1 MAEIAPA
8 NPSNPLAWPPGWRT
22 PLVTAICEICDWQ
35 YLAPAGQA
43 LPVCPACRRGNLTST
58 ASYPETPRQPELV
71 APFAVSD
78 GDAAAALQRFARWH
92 PFTPRDLRAAT
103 LQGRL
108 QKLYLPRWLV
118 DGDVQAEW
126 QADAGFNYQVVSHQ
140 DRFDE
145 TKGDWQSEQ
154 LTETRVRWE
163 PRMGR
168 LRRHYD
174 NVSAPAIEEDGA
186 LQKAIGD
193 YDLRAAVSFEDA
205 ALTGALVRLPN
216 RTVEDA
222 WPDALPR
229 FQALATDECR
239 RASRA
244 DHMREFTWNPHFD
257 QQQWTQLL
265 LPIYTT
271 FYEDDEGIEHPVLVH
286 GQTGQV
292 AGRRRASM
300 RSARRLSIVL
310 GLAAVALFAASMLLV
325 MLAALAP
332 GQDTPSGGAL
342 WATLGM
348 LGVCLAM
355 GLGIVAMAPVVYVW
369 LFNRSASVPSWV
381 VPT

>member
-1 MAEIAPA
+1 MPELAASPA
-8 NPSNPLAWPPGWRT
+8 SFATAWPPGWGT
-22 PLVTAICEICDWQ
+22 PLSAAICESCDWQ
-35 YLAPAGQA
+35 YLVPAGQT
-43 LPVCPACRRGNLTST
+43 LPVCPACRRSNLAAT
-58 ASYPETPRQPELV
+58 ASYPETPRQPELI
-71 APFAVSD
+71 APFTVSD
-78 GDAAAALQRFARWH
+78 GDAAAALQRFARWR

-174 NVSAPAIEEDGA
+174 NVTAPAIEEDGA
-186 LQKAIGD
+186 VQKAIGD
-193 YDLRAAVSFEDA
+193 YDLQLALSFDA
-205 ALTGALVRLPN
+205 AALADALVRLPN
-216 RTVEDA
+216 RSVEDA

-229 FQALATDECR
+229 FQALAADECR
-239 RASRA
+239 VASRA
-244 DHMREFTWNPHFD
+244 DHMREFAWNPHFE

-265 LPIYTT
+265 LPVYTT
-271 FYEDDEGIEHPVLVH
+271 FYQDDAGIEHPILVH

-292 AGRRRASM
+292 AGRRQASM

-310 GLAAVALFAASMLLV
+310 GLAAVAVFSVSILLV
-325 MLAALAP
+325 MLSAL
-332 GQDTPSGGAL
+332 GSVQDTPSGGAL
-342 WATLGM
+342 WATLGVF
-348 LGVCLAM
+348 GVWSAM
-355 GLGIVAMAPVVYVW
+355 GLGILAMAPVVYVW
-369 LFNRSASVPSWV
+369 VFNRTPSVPSWV
-381 VPT
+381 DPA